1 MPLPQLSK
9 AVFGFFGSRVVIMVG
24 TLCVVLLNTYY
35 LGAEGQGAASLIN
48 FGILLVVALSNFV
61 GGGALVYLIPR
72 LEKGSTV
79 LPSFGWAIASALIML
94 AIFLVFPFL
103 PQEYVWHIAVLGLMQ
118 SLFVYLSQI
127 SLASGDSRAYNVS
140 VSVQSLS
147 LPISLYVLLGPMGW
161 RTPSAVVVSLYIS
174 FALTIF
180 FFLAYTIHH
189 LKHTKVEVNVQVW
202 KQMFGLGKYA
212 QGGNI
217 LHILN
222 QRMSVVMLENLA
234 MNGRA
239 MAGIF
244 SIAMYG
250 AEVLWA
256 IPKSLSVDQYS
267 RISNSN
273 NWQEQRSITNGYLRI
288 AGVVAFAGA
297 AAALMVPQWLYDWV
311 MQRDLAGLRETVLWL
326 IPGIVVNSFSI
337 ILAHFFSGTGRH
349 RYNFYASGLGLIAGL
364 AIGFVWI
371 PTYGT
376 MAAALATSVAFGIQF
391 SYFAYIYWK
400 DSPDRVI
407 VVPRVESK

>member
-24 TLCVVLLNTYY
+24 TFCVVLLNTHY
-35 LGAEGQGAASLIN
+35 LGAEGQGTASLIN

-79 LPSFGWAIASALIML
+79 LPSLGWAVMSAVIML

-127 SLASGDSRAYNVS
+127 SLAAGDSRAYNVS
-140 VSVQSLS
+140 VSVQSAS
-147 LPISLYVLLGPMGW
+147 LPVSLFVLLGPLGW
-161 RTPSAVVVSLYIS
+161 RTPTAVVVSLYIS
-174 FALTIF
+174 FALTLL
-180 FFLAYTIHH
+180 FFLAYTLHH
-189 LKHTKVEVNVQVW
+189 LKHTKVEANVGVW

-234 MNGRA
+234 ANGRA

-288 AGVVAFAGA
+288 AGAVVFTGA
-297 AAALMVPQWLYDWV
+297 LAALLIPQWLYDWV

-349 RYNFYASGLGLIAGL
+349 RFNFYASGLGLLAGV
-364 AIGFVWI
+364 AIGFAYI
-371 PTYGT
+371 PAYGT
-376 MAAALATSVAFGIQF
+376 AAAAAATSIAFALQFLYFVYVYLRDTPEKALATKV
-391 SYFAYIYWK
+391 
-400 DSPDRVI
+400 D
-407 VVPRVESK
+407 